1 MAQRMIGAKSSVAH
15 GLSVNVR
22 SDHSMVPPLPDIA
35 PPAAPMTVFEQKF
48 RFGAV
53 FRFTAALD
61 LLQQIV
67 LH

>member
-1 MAQRMIGAKSSVAH
+1 
-15 GLSVNVR
+15 
-22 SDHSMVPPLPDIA
+22 MVPPLPDIA

-53 FRFTAALD
+53 FRFTDALD